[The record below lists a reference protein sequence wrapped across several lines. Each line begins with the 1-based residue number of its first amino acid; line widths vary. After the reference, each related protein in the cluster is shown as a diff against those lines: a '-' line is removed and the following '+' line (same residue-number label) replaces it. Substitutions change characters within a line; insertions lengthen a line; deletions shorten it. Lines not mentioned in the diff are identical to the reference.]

1 MKYRFSSLDQI
12 LNSPLFDFSVPYQEA
27 EQTDRVTRSTRLGD
41 MRFHE
46 ACRPYYLENED
57 LPMLIDLFYL
67 FYAEEHR
74 MTRPEE
80 RLAPVRLLQ
89 PAVMDKLI
97 GRSDFAQLRKSCK
110 GNAFVSMEAAQ
121 TYFRTIIDE
130 LNALYDE
137 TEELV
142 TVLTQLEKRQD
153 GLKKKLHRFVQ
164 EAQADLAKTPEAIR
178 AAERLAST
186 GEQIQVITGM
196 IQDKVRKRQQETE
209 DAIHLALQRS
219 IQSAELTRYALQCW
233 TDDPDGQSQPAE
245 RSYDLLDR
253 VKHDPMLLDITR
265 QLGRMKEM
273 LSDLRKND
281 YAHGRGEKYT
291 ITRGRDLKNLLSGEL
306 ALLASPA
313 TTPLFLRKYNAKG
326 LLQYAKRERIRKGHG
341 DIIVCL
347 DESASTEGENAEWG
361 KALALAVQDI
371 CAHEGRKFA
380 LIHFSGENELRT
392 DQFLP
397 GQYNADD
404 LLSAAEHFFGGGT
417 DFERPI
423 REALR
428 LINEEAFENA
438 DILFITD
445 GQCFIS
451 VEMAEQLQD
460 AIQDAQCSV
469 VGLLLDAD
477 SPGMEFSLEKFCEKV
492 VRISEMDK
500 GGAEQI
506 VMTFC

>member
-12 LNSPLFDFSVPYQEA
+12 LHSPLFDFSVPYQEV
-27 EQTDRVTRSTRLGD
+27 ERRDRVTRSTRLGD

-46 ACRPYYLENED
+46 ACRPYYFENED

-137 TEELV
+137 TGELV

-153 GLKKKLHRFVQ
+153 GLKKKLHRLVQ
-164 EAQADLAKTPEAIR
+164 EAQVNPAKALKAIR

-196 IQDKVRKRQQETE
+196 IQDKVRKRQQKTE
-209 DAIHLALQRS
+209 DAVHLAMQRS
-219 IQSAELTRYALQCW
+219 IQSAELARYALQCW
-233 TDDPDGQSQPAE
+233 TDDQDGQTQPAE

-253 VKHDPMLLDITR
+253 VKHDPMLLGITR

-273 LSDLRKND
+273 LSDLRRND
-281 YAHGRGEKYT
+281 YAHGRGEKYS

-326 LLQYAKRERIRKGHG
+326 LLQYAKRERIHKGHG

-347 DESASTEGENAEWG
+347 DESASTEGENAAWG

-380 LIHFSGENELRT
+380 LIHFSGENALRT
-392 DQFLP
+392 DRFLS
-397 GQYNADD
+397 GQYTPDD
-404 LLSAAEHFFGGGT
+404 LLSAAEHFFDGGT
-417 DFERPI
+417 DFETPI

-428 LINEEAFENA
+428 LICEETFESA

-445 GQCFIS
+445 GECSIS
-451 VEMAEQLQD
+451 DELAEQLQD
-460 AIQDAQCSV
+460 AIQDARCSV
-469 VGLLLDAD
+469 VGLLLDANK
-477 SPGMEFSLEKFCEKV
+477 PGMEFCLEKFCEKIL
-492 VRISEMDK
+492 RISELDK
-500 GGAEQI
+500 CNTEQVI
-506 VMTFC
+506 LSSN

>member
-12 LNSPLFDFSVPYQEA
+12 LHSPLFDFSVPYQEV
-27 EQTDRVTRSTRLGD
+27 ERRDRVTRSTRLGD

-46 ACRPYYLENED
+46 ACRPYYFEDED

-80 RLAPVRLLQ
+80 RIAPVRLLQ

-121 TYFRTIIDE
+121 TYFRTIIDG
-130 LNALYDE
+130 LNTLYDE

-142 TVLTQLEKRQD
+142 TVLTQLENRQD
-153 GLKKKLHRFVQ
+153 GLKKKLCHLIQ
-164 EAQADLAKTPEAIR
+164 EAQDDPAKIPKAIR

-196 IQDKVRKRQQETE
+196 IQDKVRKQQQKTE
-209 DAIHLALQRS
+209 DAVHLALQRS
-219 IQSAELTRYALQCW
+219 IQSAELARYALQCW
-233 TDDPDGQSQPAE
+233 TDDPDGQSRLAE
-245 RSYDLLDR
+245 NNYDLLNC
-253 VKHDPMLLDITR
+253 VKHNPMLLGITR

-273 LSDLRKND
+273 LSELRRND
-281 YAHGRGEKYT
+281 YAHGRGEKYS

-326 LLQYAKRERIRKGHG
+326 LLQYAKRERVHKGHG

-347 DESASTEGENAEWG
+347 DESASTKGENAEWG

-380 LIHFSGENELRT
+380 LIHFSGKDALRT
-392 DQFLP
+392 DRFLP
-397 GQYNADD
+397 GQYTSDD
-404 LLSAAEHFFGGGT
+404 LLSAAEHFFDGGT
-417 DFERPI
+417 DFEPPI

-445 GQCFIS
+445 GQCSIS
-451 VEMAEQLQD
+451 DELAEQLQD
-460 AIQDAQCSV
+460 AIQDARCSV
-469 VGLLLDAD
+469 VCLLLDAG

-492 VRISEMDK
+492 LRLNMLTKFHIESDLFE
-500 GGAEQI
+500 
-506 VMTFC
+506 C

>member
-12 LNSPLFDFSVPYQEA
+12 LHSPLFDFSMPHQRT
-27 EQTDRVTRSTRLGD
+27 EQTDRATRSTRLGD

-46 ACRPYYLENED
+46 ACRPYYFEEED

-80 RLAPVRLLQ
+80 RIAPVRLLQ

-97 GRSDFAQLRKSCK
+97 GRSGFAQLRKSCK

-153 GLKKKLHRFVQ
+153 GLKKKLYRFVQ
-164 EAQADLAKTPEAIR
+164 EAQADPAKTPEAIR

-186 GEQIQVITGM
+186 GEQIRVITGR

-209 DAIHLALQRS
+209 NAIHIALQRS
-219 IQSAELTRYALQCW
+219 IQSAELARYALQCW
-233 TDDPDGQSQPAE
+233 TDDPDGQSRLAE
-245 RSYDLLDR
+245 NNYDLLDR
-253 VKHDPMLLDITR
+253 VKHDPMLLGITR

-281 YAHGRGEKYT
+281 YVRGRGEKYS

-313 TTPLFLRKYNAKG
+313 TTPLFLRRYNAKG
-326 LLQYAKRERIRKGHG
+326 LLQYAKRERVHKGHG
-341 DIIVCL
+341 DIIFCL
-347 DESASTEGENAEWG
+347 DESASTEGENAAWG

-392 DQFLP
+392 DRFLP
-397 GQYNADD
+397 GQYTADD
-404 LLSAAEHFFGGGT
+404 LLSAAEHFFDGGT
-417 DFERPI
+417 DFETPV

-438 DILFITD
+438 DILFVTD
-445 GQCFIS
+445 GQCSIPD
-451 VEMAEQLQD
+451 ELAEQLQD
-460 AIQDAQCSV
+460 AIQDARCSV

-477 SPGMEFSLEKFCEKV
+477 SPGMEFSLEKFCEKIF
-492 VRISEMDK
+492 RTGEIDK
-500 GGAEQI
+500 EGVEQKLLK
-506 VMTFC
+506 C

>member
-12 LNSPLFDFSVPYQEA
+12 LHSPLFDFSVPYQEV
-27 EQTDRVTRSTRLGD
+27 ERRDRVTRSTRLGD

-46 ACRPYYLENED
+46 ACRPYYFEDED

-80 RLAPVRLLQ
+80 RIAPVRLLQ

-121 TYFRTIIDE
+121 TYFRTIIDG
-130 LNALYDE
+130 LNTLYDE

-142 TVLTQLEKRQD
+142 TVLTQLENRQD
-153 GLKKKLHRFVQ
+153 GLKKKLCHLIQ
-164 EAQADLAKTPEAIR
+164 EAQDDPAKIPKAIR

-196 IQDKVRKRQQETE
+196 IQDKVRKQQQKTE
-209 DAIHLALQRS
+209 DAVHLALQRS
-219 IQSAELTRYALQCW
+219 IQSAELARYALQCW
-233 TDDPDGQSQPAE
+233 TDDPDGQSRLAE
-245 RSYDLLDR
+245 NNYDLLNC
-253 VKHDPMLLDITR
+253 VKHNPMLLGITR

-273 LSDLRKND
+273 LSELRRND
-281 YAHGRGEKYT
+281 YAHGRGEKYS

-326 LLQYAKRERIRKGHG
+326 LLQYAKRERVHKGHG

-347 DESASTEGENAEWG
+347 DESLSGARHWPWPCRTSVRM
-361 KALALAVQDI
+361 KA
-371 CAHEGRKFA
+371 G
-380 LIHFSGENELRT
+380 SLR
-392 DQFLP
+392 
-397 GQYNADD
+397 
-404 LLSAAEHFFGGGT
+404 
-417 DFERPI
+417 
-423 REALR
+423 
-428 LINEEAFENA
+428 
-438 DILFITD
+438 
-445 GQCFIS
+445 
-451 VEMAEQLQD
+451 
-460 AIQDAQCSV
+460 
-469 VGLLLDAD
+469 
-477 SPGMEFSLEKFCEKV
+477 
-492 VRISEMDK
+492 
-500 GGAEQI
+500 
-506 VMTFC
+506 

>member
-12 LNSPLFDFSVPYQEA
+12 LHSPLFDFSVPYQEV
-27 EQTDRVTRSTRLGD
+27 ERRDRVTRSTRLGD

-46 ACRPYYLENED
+46 ACRPYYFEDED

-80 RLAPVRLLQ
+80 RIAPVRLLQ

-121 TYFRTIIDE
+121 TYFRTIIDG
-130 LNALYDE
+130 LNTLYDE

-142 TVLTQLEKRQD
+142 TVLTQLENRQD
-153 GLKKKLHRFVQ
+153 GLKKKLCHLIQ
-164 EAQADLAKTPEAIR
+164 EAQDDPAKIPKAIR

-196 IQDKVRKRQQETE
+196 IQDKVRKQQQKTE
-209 DAIHLALQRS
+209 DAVHLALQRS
-219 IQSAELTRYALQCW
+219 IQSAELARYALQCW
-233 TDDPDGQSQPAE
+233 TDDPDGQSRLAE
-245 RSYDLLDR
+245 NNYDLLNC
-253 VKHDPMLLDITR
+253 VKHNPMLLGITR

-273 LSDLRKND
+273 LSELRRND
-281 YAHGRGEKYT
+281 YAHGRGEKYS

-326 LLQYAKRERIRKGHG
+326 LLQYAKRERVHKGHG

-347 DESASTEGENAEWG
+347 DESASTKGENAEWG

-380 LIHFSGENELRT
+380 LIHFSGKDALRT
-392 DQFLP
+392 DRFLP
-397 GQYNADD
+397 GQYTSDD
-404 LLSAAEHFFGGGT
+404 LLSAAEHFFDGGT
-417 DFERPI
+417 DFEPPI

-428 LINEEAFENA
+428 LINEETFENA

-445 GQCFIS
+445 GQCSIS
-451 VEMAEQLQD
+451 DGLAEQLQG
-460 AIQDAQCSV
+460 AIQDARCSV

-492 VRISEMDK
+492 MRLNMLTKSHIESALFE
-500 GGAEQI
+500 
-506 VMTFC
+506 C

>member
-12 LNSPLFDFSVPYQEA
+12 LHSPLFDFSVPYQEP
-27 EQTDRVTRSTRLGD
+27 EQTDRATRSTRLGD

-46 ACRPYYLENED
+46 ACRPYYFEEED

-97 GRSDFAQLRKSCK
+97 GRSDFVQLRKSCK

-137 TEELV
+137 TGELV
-142 TVLTQLEKRQD
+142 TVLTQLENRQD
-153 GLKKKLHRFVQ
+153 GLKKKLCHLIQ
-164 EAQADLAKTPEAIR
+164 EAQDHPAKIPKAIR

-186 GEQIQVITGM
+186 GEQIRVITGM
-196 IQDKVRKRQQETE
+196 IQDKVRKQQPETE
-209 DAIHLALQRS
+209 DAVHLALQRS
-219 IQSAELTRYALQCW
+219 IQSAELAHYALQCW
-233 TDDPDGQSQPAE
+233 TDDPDGQSRLAE
-245 RSYDLLDR
+245 NNYDLLNC
-253 VKHDPMLLDITR
+253 VKHNPMLLGITR

-273 LSDLRKND
+273 LSDLRRND
-281 YAHGRGEKYT
+281 YVHGRGEKYS

-313 TTPLFLRKYNAKG
+313 TTPLFLRRYNAKG
-326 LLQYAKRERIRKGHG
+326 LLQYAKRERVHKGHG

-347 DESASTEGENAEWG
+347 DESASTEGENAAWG

-371 CAHEGRKFA
+371 CAHESRKFA
-380 LIHFSGENELRT
+380 LIHFSGKDALRT
-392 DQFLP
+392 DRFLP
-397 GQYNADD
+397 GQYTSDD
-404 LLSAAEHFFGGGT
+404 LLSAAEHFFDGGT
-417 DFERPI
+417 DFETPI

-445 GQCFIS
+445 GQCSIS
-451 VEMAEQLQD
+451 DELAEQLQA
-460 AIQDAQCSV
+460 AIQDARCSV

-477 SPGMEFSLEKFCEKV
+477 SPGMEFSLERFCEKII
-492 VRISEMDK
+492 RISEIGK
-500 GGAEQI
+500 EGIEQI
-506 VMTFC
+506 FLKQ

>member
-12 LNSPLFDFSVPYQEA
+12 LHSPLFDFSMPHQRT
-27 EQTDRVTRSTRLGD
+27 EQTDRATRSTRLGD

-46 ACRPYYLENED
+46 ACRPYYFEEED

-97 GRSDFAQLRKSCK
+97 GRSDFAQLRKICK

-121 TYFRTIIDE
+121 TYFRTIMDE

-137 TEELV
+137 TEDIV
-142 TVLTQLEKRQD
+142 TVLTQLEDRQD
-153 GLKKKLHRFVQ
+153 GLKKKLCHLLQ
-164 EAQADLAKTPEAIR
+164 EAQDGPAKTPKAIR

-186 GEQIQVITGM
+186 GEQIRVITGM

-209 DAIHLALQRS
+209 DAVYIALQRS
-219 IQSAELTRYALQCW
+219 IQSAELAHYALQCW
-233 TDDPDGQSQPAE
+233 ADDPDGKSRLAE
-245 RSYDLLDR
+245 NNYDLLDR
-253 VKHDPMLLDITR
+253 VKHNPMLLGITR

-273 LSDLRKND
+273 LSVLRKND
-281 YAHGRGEKYT
+281 YAHGRGEKYS

-313 TTPLFLRKYNAKG
+313 TTPLFLRRYNAKG
-326 LLQYAKRERIRKGHG
+326 LLQYAKRERVHKGHG
-341 DIIVCL
+341 DIIFCL
-347 DESASTEGENAEWG
+347 DESASTEGENAAWG

-392 DQFLP
+392 DRFLP
-397 GQYNADD
+397 GQYTADD
-404 LLSAAEHFFGGGT
+404 LLSAAEHFFDGGT
-417 DFERPI
+417 DFETPV

-438 DILFITD
+438 DILFVTD
-445 GQCFIS
+445 GQCSIPD
-451 VEMAEQLQD
+451 ELAEQLQD
-460 AIQDAQCSV
+460 AIQDARCSV

-477 SPGMEFSLEKFCEKV
+477 SPGMEFSLEKFCEKIF
-492 VRISEMDK
+492 RTGEIDK
-500 GGAEQI
+500 EGVEQKLLK
-506 VMTFC
+506 C

>member
-12 LNSPLFDFSVPYQEA
+12 LNSSLFDFSVPYQEP
-27 EQTDRVTRSTRLGD
+27 EQTDRVTRSTRFGD

-46 ACRPYYLENED
+46 ACRPYYFEDED

-121 TYFRTIIDE
+121 TYFRMIVDE
-130 LNALYDE
+130 LTSLYDE
-137 TEELV
+137 TEELL

-153 GLKKKLHRFVQ
+153 GLKKKLYRFVQ
-164 EAQADLAKTPEAIR
+164 EAQADPAKTPEVIR

-186 GEQIQVITGM
+186 GEQIQVITGR

-209 DAIHLALQRS
+209 DAVHLAMQRS

-233 TDDPDGQSQPAE
+233 TDDPDGQHQSVE
-245 RSYDLLDR
+245 HSYDFLDR
-253 VKHDPMLLDITR
+253 VKHNPMLLGITR
-265 QLGRMKEM
+265 HLGRMKEM
-273 LSDLRKND
+273 LSELRKND
-281 YAHGRGEKYT
+281 YAHGRGEKYA

-326 LLQYAKRERIRKGHG
+326 LLQYAKRERIRKGYG

-347 DESASTEGENAEWG
+347 DESASTKGEAAEWG
-361 KALALAVQDI
+361 KSLALAVQDI
-371 CAHEGRKFA
+371 CAREGRKFA
-380 LIHFSGENELRT
+380 LIHFSGKEELRT
-392 DQFLP
+392 DLFLP
-397 GQYNADD
+397 GQYTTDD
-404 LLSAAEHFFGGGT
+404 LLSAAEHFFDGGT
-417 DFERPI
+417 DFEAPV

-428 LINEEAFENA
+428 LIDEEMFENA

-445 GQCFIS
+445 GQCSIS
-451 VEMAEQLQD
+451 DEMAEQLQS
-460 AIQDAQCSV
+460 AIQDARCSV
-469 VGLLLDAD
+469 IGLLLDANY
-477 SPGMEFSLEKFCEKV
+477 PGMEFSLKKFCEKIL
-492 VRISEMDK
+492 RISEIDK
-500 GGAEQI
+500 GGVEQI
-506 VMTFC
+506 ILASR